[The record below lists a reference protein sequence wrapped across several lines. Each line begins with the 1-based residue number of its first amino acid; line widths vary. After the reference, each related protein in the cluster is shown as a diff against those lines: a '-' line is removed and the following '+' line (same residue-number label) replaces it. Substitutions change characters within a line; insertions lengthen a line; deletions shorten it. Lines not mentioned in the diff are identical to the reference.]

1 MWKPRCK
8 KTEYDI
14 SSSVNVSALRGGLAD
29 VENHNVNHCILHRH
43 HRGPRVHISLAGR
56 VSAVQY
62 MEYEAATN

>member
-1 MWKPRCK
+1 M
-8 KTEYDI
+8 
-14 SSSVNVSALRGGLAD
+14 NVSALRGGLAD